1 MNERAYQVEWYSDG
15 LTIRRKSDGH
25 LLTVCF
31 QDSFH
36 ENAMESKLDVLKYV
50 HDFVGQAIDDGESS
64 ATVRGSLPRERDSMA
79 ETAELKKLVEAVSE
93 VLQEVLQM
101 EGMDDGEADKE
112 AVVKLRKAQK
122 AFLEAA
128 KMTVRNACRARGFD
142 NETTNKVMSRVFL
155 GGSSLWA
162 AIEEE
167 EHSQQQKRNNEK
179 GFGR

>member
-1 MNERAYQVEWYSDG
+1 MNERAYQVECDSDE
-15 LTIRRKSDGH
+15 LTIRRKSDRH

-31 QDSFH
+31 QGSFH
-36 ENAMESKLDVLKYV
+36 ENAMKSKLDVLKYV
-50 HDFVGQAIDDGESS
+50 HDFVGQAIDDEEFS
-64 ATVRGSLPRERDSMA
+64 ATVRGSLLRERDSMA

-93 VLQEVLQM
+93 VPQM
-101 EGMDDGEADKE
+101 EAKLMDDGEADDEE

-122 AFLEAA
+122 AIIEAA

-142 NETTNKVMSRVFL
+142 NEATDNVVRRVFL

-167 EHSQQQKRNNEK
+167 EQQQKRNNENVLV
-179 GFGR
+179 R